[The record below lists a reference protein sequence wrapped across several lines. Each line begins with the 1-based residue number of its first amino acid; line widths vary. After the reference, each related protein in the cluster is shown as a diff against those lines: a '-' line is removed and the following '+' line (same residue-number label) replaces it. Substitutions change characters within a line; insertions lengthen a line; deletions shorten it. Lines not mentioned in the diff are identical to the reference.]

1 MPAASPHRHYL
12 PDLGSL
18 SVRVLPAGGD
28 AMRQST
34 MRTSRRGSIPAVMA
48 LVLSA
53 GFTALS
59 PAAFADA
66 SYPDSPTSVSVVPG
80 NATLSVSW
88 SAPADNGSAITG
100 YSVTADDGVDT
111 PSTCN
116 SDASTTTCV
125 VTGLTNATAYAVTV
139 TATNDI
145 GTSDPSSSVSGT
157 PAAQA
162 PSTVSGVLVTSGA
175 ESASVSWSAPSDNG
189 ASITGYVV
197 TADNGTDTP
206 TTCDVNGTTL
216 SCNLTG
222 LTNGIE
228 YSITVTATNGAGMSS
243 ASIPVSVTPAAAPD
257 APTAVSVVA
266 SDGALSVSWSAPSTN
281 GATISGYAV
290 NVVHGSDTPFTC
302 SAAGTASSC
311 EVAGLV
317 NGTTYAITVTAT
329 NSAGV
334 SSPSTSIDGTPATT
348 PGAPTDIIVAA
359 SSGSLSVSWSAP
371 SDGGSS
377 ITGYTVTAAHG
388 SDTPV
393 TCTTDGSSTTCDL
406 IGLTNGT
413 AYLVSVSATN
423 AMGTTN
429 SDGAVTGTPAAAP
442 SEPTDVSVVSQNG
455 SLLVSWSSAEG
466 NGATVTSYT
475 ITLTDGIDSLI
486 VTTVSGS
493 ATSTTITG
501 LTNGT
506 TYSVIV
512 TATNS
517 QGEGSGSTPQDA
529 TPATTPGAP
538 TDITVTPSDHSL
550 SVSWSAP
557 SNGGSDITG
566 YTVTADNGVDTPS
579 TCTTD
584 GTTSTCDI
592 TELTNGSPYSV
603 SVSATNAVGTT
614 SSAGSVTATPA
625 TTPDAPTSLS
635 VTTGNGSLIVTWDAP
650 TFDGGA
656 SILSYVVSAD
666 NGVDAASTCTV
677 TDGSNA
683 CTITGLTNGTDY
695 SVTVTATNA
704 QGGGTISDAV
714 TGTPSTVPDA
724 PTAIEAI
731 SGDSQIT
738 VNWTAPD
745 NTGGSDITMY
755 TATAYA
761 PGYGYSSCNDV
772 TGSLT
777 CDITELYNG
786 VDYTV
791 TVVAINAQ
799 GASVSSGSDHAT
811 PAGSPT
817 TPSDVTV
824 TAGNGQISVSWS
836 ASDGNGSA
844 ITAYTASTSDGSS
857 CDTTSALS
865 CVITGLTNGTSYSIS
880 VVATNGFGDSASSAT
895 VEATPATVPTAPRWL
910 HGVAGNSTATLLW
923 NASTSN
929 GGAHIDAYNVSDLH
943 GHGCT
948 TSALTCTVTGL
959 TNGTTYTFY
968 VTAHNVM
975 GNSAKS
981 NSNIV
986 IPLTTPSAPA
996 ISTWRPGNHQVILT
1010 VTPPTSNGGKPY
1022 YYEYS
1027 VNGGVAWAS
1036 AQHITTGNTVTI
1048 GVLTNGTAY
1057 RVAVRA
1063 VNQAGHSTSSNV
1075 VTATPSTV
1083 PLAPII
1089 TSVTLS
1095 SSATV
1100 IHIGALSTGGSAIT
1114 AVQYSLTGGTTWTS
1128 VAASASTR
1136 SITIAAVALKRT
1148 VNIVLRAVN
1157 ANGPSPSSVSYAA
1170 RRLK

>member
-1 MPAASPHRHYL
+1 
-12 PDLGSL
+12 
-18 SVRVLPAGGD
+18 
-28 AMRQST
+28 MRQST

-100 YSVTADDGVDT
+100 YYVTADDGVDT

-175 ESASVSWSAPSDNG
+175 ESASVSWSAPSDDG
-189 ASITGYVV
+189 ASITGYFV

-216 SCNLTG
+216 SCNLRG

-228 YSITVTATNGAGMSS
+228 YSITVTATNGAGTSS

-311 EVAGLV
+311 EVSGLV

-475 ITLTDGIDSLI
+475 ITLTDGIDSPI

-550 SVSWSAP
+550 SVNWSAP

-566 YTVTADNGVDTPS
+566 
-579 TCTTD
+579 
-584 GTTSTCDI
+584 
-592 TELTNGSPYSV
+592 
-603 SVSATNAVGTT
+603 
-614 SSAGSVTATPA
+614 
-625 TTPDAPTSLS
+625 
-635 VTTGNGSLIVTWDAP
+635 
-650 TFDGGA
+650 
-656 SILSYVVSAD
+656 
-666 NGVDAASTCTV
+666 
-677 TDGSNA
+677 
-683 CTITGLTNGTDY
+683 
-695 SVTVTATNA
+695 
-704 QGGGTISDAV
+704 
-714 TGTPSTVPDA
+714 
-724 PTAIEAI
+724 
-731 SGDSQIT
+731 
-738 VNWTAPD
+738 
-745 NTGGSDITMY
+745 Y

-1022 YYEYS
+1022 HYEYS

-1036 AQHITTGNTVTI
+1036 AQNITTGNTVTI